1 MRGQVSPSVRCRKQT
16 KGKKSKHDI
25 RAAVWVVI
33 VQSIPTKI
41 VQGAAAGDT
50 CAAAEEAAKPRVA
63 LGPAACIVSNL
74 YYISC
79 IMETGQ
85 AGKPWKTRLYLHSL
99 AHPLQGTHTIRTRTC
114 SMYLN

>member
-1 MRGQVSPSVRCRKQT
+1 MRGQVSPSVRRRKQT

-25 RAAVWVVI
+25 RAAVWVMI

-50 CAAAEEAAKPRVA
+50 CAAAETCCQATSRSGPCCLYRIQSVLYLLHNGNRAGWETMEA
-63 LGPAACIVSNL
+63 
-74 YYISC
+74 
-79 IMETGQ
+79 
-85 AGKPWKTRLYLHSL
+85 RLYLHSL
-99 AHPLQGTHTIRTRTC
+99 AHPLQGTIRTRTC